1 MKSILSLIIFASKKS
16 SSTLPSKA
24 IFKESLMP
32 FNMTLLLLIFLIF
45 GCSSAP
51 VKNNASDTTPVSK
64 TNEIQVVS
72 KSTQKALPSSYKEIS
87 FPDFIYVAPHPK
99 EYRVQLD
106 DSITGYIVVD
116 RTLPL
121 ISFSMFFKEASLP
134 SNIKETA
141 ALELL
146 SPMFRRGGSTEISAI
161 ALDDSLEFISAS
173 LQGGLGSYYSKIS
186 IDCLSKNFNEMLS
199 LSKSVFTKPGFDEK
213 QLDIQKT
220 SYITSYKRRFDNPS
234 AILSALRSKVN
245 YASSPRLWNP
255 TIEEYQNV
263 SKKDLERFAKT
274 KFSANRIV
282 FALAGDIDKDSA
294 LVLLKKYF
302 ADWKK
307 STSRESTPSIALLK
321 KPGVYAVEKDI
332 TQANISINQPFVK
345 RPHPDYYPAA
355 VASFILGGGSFSS
368 RLTSKIRSEE
378 GLAYSVFSHAG
389 NDYNDT
395 ALTTIALQTKA
406 ESAFFAVQ
414 LVIQEIQKLSNEGP
428 TPEELELAKKTL
440 IESLPGLFD
449 SPSSTA
455 SIFAADELV
464 GKSQDHYLEY
474 VQEINT
480 ITPEQIK
487 AMTAKYFDPQK
498 MTISIVG
505 PAKAWEKFENVTL
518 VPIEDLYFR

>member
-1 MKSILSLIIFASKKS
+1 MKWTSPLIMFPSKKS
-16 SSTLPSKA
+16 FSTFSSKA
-24 IFKESLMP
+24 NYKESLMP
-32 FNMTLLLLIFLIF
+32 FKMTLFLLFFLIF
-45 GCSSAP
+45 GCSSTP
-51 VKNNASDTTPVSK
+51 VKNNVSEVTPVSK
-64 TNEIQVVS
+64 TNKEQAVS
-72 KSTQKALPSSYKEIS
+72 KSINKALPSSYKEIS
-87 FPDFIYVAPHPK
+87 FPEFTYVAPHPK

-116 RTLPL
+116 RSLPL
-121 ISFSMFFKEASLP
+121 ISFSMFFKEATIP
-134 SNIKETA
+134 TNIKETA

-146 SPMFRRGGSTEISAI
+146 SPMFRRGGSSVISAN

-173 LQGGLGSYYSKIS
+173 IQGGLGSYYSKIS
-186 IDCLSKNFNEMLS
+186 IDCLSKNFEEMLS
-199 LSKSVFTKPGFDEK
+199 LSKSVYTKPGFDEK

-282 FALAGDIDKDSA
+282 FALAGDIEKDSA

-307 STSRESTPSIALLK
+307 TTSREPTPSMALLK

-345 RPHPDYYPAA
+345 RPHPDYYPTA

-378 GLAYSVFSHAG
+378 GLAYSVYSHAG

-414 LVIQEIQKLSNEGP
+414 LIIQEIQKLSNEGP

-474 VQEINT
+474 VQEINA
-480 ITPEQIK
+480 ITPEQVK

-505 PAKAWEKFENVTL
+505 PAKAWEKFENVT
-518 VPIEDLYFR
+518 VIPIKDLYFR

>member
-307 STSRESTPSIALLK
+307 STSREPTPSIALLK

>member
-1 MKSILSLIIFASKKS
+1 MKWISPLNMFPSKKS
-16 SSTLPSKA
+16 STTPSKA

-32 FNMTLLLLIFLIF
+32 FKMTLFFLILLIF
-45 GCSSAP
+45 GCSSTP
-51 VKNNASDTTPVSK
+51 VKNNISEVTPVSK
-64 TNEIQVVS
+64 TNEEPVVS
-72 KSTQKALPSSYKEIS
+72 KSTNNALPSSYKEIS
-87 FPDFIYVAPHPK
+87 FPEFTYVAPHPK

-116 RTLPL
+116 RSLPL
-121 ISFSMFFKEASLP
+121 ISFSMFFKEATIP

-146 SPMFRRGGSTEISAI
+146 SPMFRRGGSSDISAN

-173 LQGGLGSYYSKIS
+173 VHGGLGSYYSKIS
-186 IDCLSKNFNEMLS
+186 IDCLSKNFEEMLS

-213 QLDIQKT
+213 QLEIQKT
-220 SYITSYKRRFDNPS
+220 SYITAYKRRFDNPAS
-234 AILSALRSKVN
+234 ILSALRSKVN

-255 TIEEYQNV
+255 TVEEYQSV
-263 SKKDLERFAKT
+263 SKKDLEQFGKT
-274 KFSANRIV
+274 KFSANHVV
-282 FALAGDIDKDSA
+282 FALAGDIEKDSA

-307 STSRESTPSIALLK
+307 SSKRDLTPSILLLK

-332 TQANISINQPFVK
+332 TQANISMNQPFVK
-345 RPHPDYYPAA
+345 RPHPDYYPTA

-378 GLAYSVFSHAG
+378 GLAYSVYSHAG
-389 NDYNDT
+389 NNYNDT

-414 LVIQEIQKLSNEGP
+414 LIIQEIQKLSKEGP
-428 TPEELELAKKTL
+428 TLEELELAKKTL
-440 IESLPGLFD
+440 IESLHGLFD

-455 SIFAADELV
+455 SIFAVDELV

-474 VQEINT
+474 VQEINA
-480 ITPEQIK
+480 ITPEQVK

-505 PAKAWEKFENVTL
+505 PAKAWEKFENVT
-518 VPIEDLYFR
+518 VIPIKDLYFR

>member
-1 MKSILSLIIFASKKS
+1 MKWISPLNKFPSKKS
-16 SSTLPSKA
+16 STTPSKA

-32 FNMTLLLLIFLIF
+32 FKMTLFFLILLIF
-45 GCSSAP
+45 GCSSTP
-51 VKNNASDTTPVSK
+51 VKNNVSEVTPVSK
-64 TNEIQVVS
+64 TNEEQVVS
-72 KSTQKALPSSYKEIS
+72 KSTNKALPSSYKEIS
-87 FPDFIYVAPHPK
+87 FPEFTYVAPHPK

-106 DSITGYIVVD
+106 DSITGYVVVD
-116 RTLPL
+116 RSLPL
-121 ISFSMFFKEASLP
+121 ISFSMFFKEATIP

-146 SPMFRRGGSTEISAI
+146 SPMFRRGGSSDISAN

-173 LQGGLGSYYSKIS
+173 VHGGLGSYYSKIS
-186 IDCLSKNFNEMLS
+186 IDCLSKNFEEMLS

-213 QLDIQKT
+213 QLEIQKT
-220 SYITSYKRRFDNPS
+220 SYITAYKRRFDNPAS
-234 AILSALRSKVN
+234 ILSALRSKVN

-255 TIEEYQNV
+255 TVEEYQSV
-263 SKKDLERFAKT
+263 SKKDLEQFGKT

-282 FALAGDIDKDSA
+282 FALAGDIEKDSA

-307 STSRESTPSIALLK
+307 SSKRDLTPSILLLK

-332 TQANISINQPFVK
+332 TQANISMNQPFVK
-345 RPHPDYYPAA
+345 RPHPDYYPTA

-378 GLAYSVFSHAG
+378 GLAYSVYSHAG
-389 NDYNDT
+389 NNYNDT

-406 ESAFFAVQ
+406 ESAFYAIQ
-414 LVIQEIQKLSNEGP
+414 LIIQEIEKLSKEGP
-428 TPEELELAKKTL
+428 SAEELELAKKTL
-440 IESLPGLFD
+440 IESLPSMFD
-449 SPSSTA
+449 SPSSIA
-455 SIFAADELV
+455 SIFAADEIV
-464 GKSQDHYLEY
+464 GKSKDHYLEY
-474 VQEINT
+474 VKAINAV
-480 ITPEQIK
+480 TPEQIK

-505 PAKAWEKFENVTL
+505 PKKSWDKFENVTII
-518 VPIEDLYFR
+518 PIQDLYFR